1 MNLGNAVATE
11 DAMGMTLALGLIVL
25 TVVAGCFLWTL
36 LFHFE
41 EFYPAAKDGILQ
53 PRRARL
59 LFLTLTGL
67 TTVGILTLLFLEFQ
81 QLVTS

>member
-1 MNLGNAVATE
+1 
-11 DAMGMTLALGLIVL
+11 MGITLALGLIVL

-41 EFYPAAKDGILQ
+41 EFYPVAKDGILH

-59 LFLTLTGL
+59 LFLTVTGL
-67 TTVGILTLLFLEFQ
+67 TTVGILALLFLEFQ
-81 QLVTS
+81 QLLTS

>member
-1 MNLGNAVATE
+1 
-11 DAMGMTLALGLIVL
+11 MTLVLGLIVL

-41 EFYPAAKDGILQ
+41 EFYPATKGGMLH
-53 PRRARL
+53 PRRAKL

-67 TTVGILTLLFLEFQ
+67 TTVGIIALLVLELQ

>member
-1 MNLGNAVATE
+1 
-11 DAMGMTLALGLIVL
+11 MTLLLGLIVL
-25 TVVAGCFLWTL
+25 TVVAGCFLWAL

-41 EFYPAAKDGILQ
+41 EFYPVARHGILH

-67 TTVGILTLLFLEFQ
+67 TTAGILVVLFLELQ